1 MENMSRRP
9 REDIDPETEF
19 LAVGNR
25 RKKPR
30 SRSKPEPPVQLKAR
44 EGAASA
50 RALRRPLSPGVLYEQ
65 EGEHFHPTAPHND
78 TGLWELQIFD
88 AFGTRSR
95 SVVMTFIE
103 HLRRLVPEVW
113 VEVAQV
119 WKPDET
125 QLNAALAMVADIQPR
140 NVMEAALAA
149 QMVAVHWMQMRLSA
163 QACNRFGQTGAAHD
177 AALAGKLARTFAMQ
191 LETLAKLR
199 GKQKA
204 SRQTIRVRKEL
215 HQHVHYHDHRG
226 DREIDGQPQE
236 PRAAPITQRASLPSP
251 QSGGEAVLRASGRRK
266 ADVPNARR

>member
-1 MENMSRRP
+1 MSSMP
-9 REDIDPETEF
+9 RQDIDPKAEI
-19 LAVGNR
+19 LSIGSR
-25 RKKPR
+25 RKEVR
-30 SRSKPEPPVQLKAR
+30 DRSKPEPPAQLKAR
-44 EGAASA
+44 EAEASA
-50 RALRRPLSPGVLYEQ
+50 RAQRRPLSPGILYEQ
-65 EGEHFHPTAPHND
+65 EGEHFYATAPHND

-95 SVVMTFIE
+95 SVVTTFLE
-103 HLRRLVPEVW
+103 QLRQLVPEVW
-113 VEVAQV
+113 VEEAQN

-140 NVMEAALAA
+140 NVIEAALAA

-177 AALAGKLARTFAMQ
+177 AALAGKLARTFAIQ

-226 DREIDGQPQE
+226 GMEIDGQPQE
-236 PRAAPITQRASLPSP
+236 PRAAPIAQGASLPSP
-251 QSGGEAVLRASGRRK
+251 QSGGETMLRTSRRRK
-266 ADVPNARR
+266 TDVPNARR